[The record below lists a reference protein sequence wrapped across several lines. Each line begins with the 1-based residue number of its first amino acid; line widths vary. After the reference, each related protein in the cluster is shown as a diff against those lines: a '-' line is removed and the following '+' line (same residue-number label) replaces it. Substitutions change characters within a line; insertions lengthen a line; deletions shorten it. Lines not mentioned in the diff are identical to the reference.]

1 MNRKEERLMLGGEYR
16 HGLDAKNRVFIP
28 AKLREELG
36 QTFIVAKDLREKC
49 LKVYSQ
55 AEWDRYL
62 APIKNQ
68 ERRLA
73 ERVLRFLS
81 ASMTQ
86 VTPDSQ
92 GRILLP
98 KDLVQYAEIARDVV
112 VVGCYDYAEIWAE
125 ESYSKLKENED
136 VEEMIRELESFGL

>member
-1 MNRKEERLMLGGEYR
+1 MLGGEYR
-16 HGLDAKNRVFIP
+16 HGIDPKNRVFIP
-28 AKLREELG
+28 SKLRDELG
-36 QTFIVAKDLREKC
+36 QTFVLVKDLREKC
-49 LKVYSQ
+49 LKIYSQ
-55 AEWDRYL
+55 EEWDRYI

-73 ERVLRFLS
+73 ERVLRFLNS
-81 ASMTQ
+81 SMAQ

-92 GRILLP
+92 GHILIP
-98 KDLVQYAEIARDVV
+98 KDLVQYAEIERDVV

-125 ESYSKLKENED
+125 ESYNKLKETEN

>member
-136 VEEMIRELESFGL
+136 VEELIRELESFGL

>member
-1 MNRKEERLMLGGEYR
+1 MLGGEYR
-16 HGLDAKNRVFIP
+16 HGMDAKNRVFIP

-86 VTPDSQ
+86 VTP
-92 GRILLP
+92 
-98 KDLVQYAEIARDVV
+98 KDLAQYAEIEHDVV

-125 ESYSKLKENED
+125 EAYSRLKENED

>member
-1 MNRKEERLMLGGEYR
+1 MLGGEYR
-16 HGLDAKNRVFIP
+16 HGMDAKNRVFIP

-98 KDLVQYAEIARDVV
+98 KDLAQYAEIEHDVV

-125 ESYSKLKENED
+125 EAYSRLKENED